1 MSKVTRKQRVLD
13 AMRNHSSKSIT
24 SWYAIN
30 HLGNTRL
37 VATIF
42 ELKKDG
48 HEIKT
53 VTEKGVN
60 RFGDKIKFARYILIK
75 ENK

>member
-1 MSKVTRKQRVLD
+1 L
-13 AMRNHSSKSIT
+13 A
-24 SWYAIN
+24 
-30 HLGNTRL
+30 
-37 VATIF
+37 ATIL